1 MFSFENEKDKK
12 TNKRQKDGKKHHWRK
27 ENLKY
32 FLPDFAIM
40 WSHISPPLVLSTG
53 EFGRW
58 DSYFDCKGGDCW
70 MHLIQHDTQTG
81 RQFNVNTDITS
92 QHRKYPMK
100 KLLHQRQFSISNKV
114 IGMGDLFSVT
124 AQKMVCNI
132 LCYVFFF
139 LSSETIFLSVFLL
152 HNKSTSKEKVHRIL
166 S

>member
-1 MFSFENEKDKK
+1 
-12 TNKRQKDGKKHHWRK
+12 
-27 ENLKY
+27 
-32 FLPDFAIM
+32 
-40 WSHISPPLVLSTG
+40 
-53 EFGRW
+53 
-58 DSYFDCKGGDCW
+58 

-166 S
+166 SQDVCTYWHNQTWLITSYLPSSQMFWAFHQIRCVNTIRETDIFQAVFILSAL